1 MLTVQLFLQLLCRLF
16 RRLAVHLIVAERLR
30 LLRLALLL
38 IFKLKFRVVERR
50 IQRFLSCCRTLL
62 FACHIIGAR
71 LSDPLCVLGFH
82 TVDTFRAG
90 LVIAEQCIITTVR
103 IPTEHFTHV
112 SAVCRADHVIL
123 LDFRHNSAGLHSLLI
138 QLCVQ
143 LTNFVHQLITAL
155 HFGHREP
162 PVSLIELLQFRPS
175 IVQPVLQVDNII
187 LRLSIH
193 LLHRLY
199 SRTLIERSVFLLLQV
214 LCCLG
219 LFLQIKMI
227 LQIRVIIR
235 SQLSTPCRILPLHIG
250 QRVYHLILRGLHRTF
265 PNWSFRQLK
274 RRLQLAVELYKLLH
288 LIVIIRISGIH
299 TLRICCRSRTDRTRR
314 AEHQTAER
322 AACGALGKL
331 LQAELCVRILRRLI
345 RNVVEEIACAFL
357 CRLLTHLDEDIFYGI
372 HAAGVQNLAHLTEW
386 QSFGC
391 RLDRTRGQTARQRL
405 PRTLALLIQFK
416 RALTGRLAA
425 HHDRADRRTDDRNRT
440 CRHHRR
446 IARKGNALFGQPAR
460 RRR

>member
-1 MLTVQLFLQLLCRLF
+1 MNTFL
-16 RRLAVHLIVAERLR
+16 
-30 LLRLALLL
+30 
-38 IFKLKFRVVERR
+38 
-50 IQRFLSCCRTLL
+50 
-62 FACHIIGAR
+62 
-71 LSDPLCVLGFH
+71 
-82 TVDTFRAG
+82 AG
-90 LVIAEQCIITTVR
+90 LVVSEKRIVTAVR
-103 IPTEHFTHV
+103 ILVQHLAHV

-143 LTNFVHQLITAL
+143 LTDFVHKLITTL

-199 SRTLIERSVFLLLQV
+199 RRTLIERSVFLLLQV

-265 PNWSFRQLK
+265 PNRSFRQLT

-288 LIVIIRISGIH
+288 LIVIVPQGTFSLGFAQIHLVCISGIH
-299 TLRICCRSRTDRTRR
+299 TLRICCRSRTERARR

-322 AACGALGKL
+322 AACGALGQLRKR
-331 LQAELCVRILRRLI
+331 ELCVRIVCRQI
-345 RNVVEEIACAFL
+345 RNIVHEIACAFL

-372 HAAGVQNLAHLTEW
+372 HAAGVQNLAHLTER

-391 RLDRTRGQTARQRL
+391 RLNRTRGQPSRQRL

-416 RALTGRLAA
+416 RALACSLAA
-425 HHDRADRRTDDRNRT
+425 HHDRADRRTHDRNRT
-440 CRHHRR
+440 CRHQRR